1 MAKRRVGE
9 PPRRRKRTLTLSVET
24 STRLSI
30 EAERRGVDR
39 STAADQI
46 LAESLR
52 HIVVSIRTR
61 EGGQS
66 ESAA

>member
-1 MAKRRVGE
+1 MARRKASK
-9 PPRRRKRTLTLSVET
+9 PPMRRKRTLSLSVET

-39 STAADQI
+39 STAAEQL
-46 LAESLR
+46 LAEALR
-52 HIVVSIRTR
+52 HIVVSIRGR
-61 EGGQS
+61 ESGQA